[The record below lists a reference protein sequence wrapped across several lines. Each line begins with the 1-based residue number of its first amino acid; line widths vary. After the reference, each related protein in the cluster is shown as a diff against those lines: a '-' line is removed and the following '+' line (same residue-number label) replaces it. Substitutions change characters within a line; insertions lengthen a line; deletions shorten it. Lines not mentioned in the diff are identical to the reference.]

1 MDSNELKT
9 GMIFAIK
16 ERYIPAKVE
25 IMDARMIL
33 AKRHNKME

>member
-9 GMIFAIK
+9 GMVFAIK

-25 IMDARMIL
+25 IMDASRIF
-33 AKRHNKME
+33 AETQS

>member
-25 IMDARMIL
+25 IMDVGMIF
-33 AKRHNKME
+33 AEMQS

>member
-1 MDSNELKT
+1 MDSNELKI

-25 IMDARMIL
+25 IMDARRIFAEMQS
-33 AKRHNKME
+33 